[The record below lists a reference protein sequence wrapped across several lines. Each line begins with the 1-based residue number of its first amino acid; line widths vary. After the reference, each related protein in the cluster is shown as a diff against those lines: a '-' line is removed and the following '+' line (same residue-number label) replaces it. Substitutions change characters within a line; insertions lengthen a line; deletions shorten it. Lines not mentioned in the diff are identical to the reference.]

1 MSTCAIYYG
10 DFISEENKIYPSK
23 SFTMTRGNDKL
34 CDEILSKREITK
46 NIEGKT
52 LIARLY
58 ELENSPH
65 HPPILGF
72 VDIFTDD
79 RGFFFSRV
87 TLSDYFLDNEGLY
100 ADLES
105 EANNLT
111 LKIQPKVGFCSKI

>member
-1 MSTCAIYYG
+1 MSTFAIYYG
-10 DFISEENKIYPSK
+10 DFVSEDNKIYPSK

-52 LIARLY
+52 LITRLY

-65 HPPILGF
+65 HPPIIGF

-79 RGFFFSRV
+79 RGLFYSRV
-87 TLSDYFLDNEGLY
+87 TLEDSFLDNEGLF

-105 EANNLT
+105 EANALT
-111 LKIQPKVGFCSKI
+111 LKIQPKLGFCSRI

>member
-105 EANNLT
+105 EANTLT

>member
-1 MSTCAIYYG
+1 MSICAIYYG

-23 SFTMTRGNDKL
+23 SLTMTRGNDKL

>member
-105 EANNLT
+105 DANILT